1 MRRMLI
7 ALGMTGLVLGLP
19 ATAEA
24 GGNWIDLDRFYYR
37 AGETVTANL
46 GYYGAGR
53 AELEPH
59 GPYYLWITS
68 DKEAWNQPPPLGRG
82 AIRLGEVRFLGQKG
96 WWAEVTFVVP
106 DLDPGKYILQV
117 CNDPCTR
124 TIDVD
129 ATAFNISLN
138 PLRAQLIDRI
148 EVYRDELTRV
158 AKHVR
163 KAKALAT
170 EQRRELSTLH
180 ALAAQV
186 ELLTGRVKDLERPTV
201 PPEEPQGTP
210 AWILAAGLAVA
221 ALAGYAGGRLGGRVP
236 RQRLTAGPPQEEMI
250 REDEDLTLT
259 RS

>member
-1 MRRMLI
+1 MRRMLL
-7 ALGMTGLVLGLP
+7 ALGMIGLVLGSP
-19 ATAEA
+19 ANAKA
-24 GGNWIDLDRFYYR
+24 GGNWIGLDRLYNR
-37 AGETVTANL
+37 AGETVTAKL

-59 GPYYLWITS
+59 GPYYLWITG

-138 PLRAQLIDRI
+138 PLRAQLMDRI
-148 EVYRDELTRV
+148 DALHRELEMASKQARA
-158 AKHVR
+158 AKS
-163 KAKALAT
+163 LAAD
-170 EQRRELSTLH
+170 QRRELSTLH
-180 ALAAQV
+180 TLAARL
-186 ELLTGRVKDLERPTV
+186 ELLSSRVEDLEQPTV
-201 PPEEPQGTP
+201 HPEEPQGTP
-210 AWILAAGLAVA
+210 AWIPIVGLVAA

-236 RQRLTAGPPQEEMI
+236 RRRLPPGPPPEETL
-250 REDEDLTLT
+250 REDEDLILT